1 MGLRLHSLSNG
12 CRYLCDEALDTE
24 ALREALSQRV
34 DGAEEVKKEMREDMA
49 EDKRKL
55 KVPQLFCVPDDCYL
69 ELLLCLQPC
78 PCKAMPVCPWC
89 ISLSNMCSSGH
100 GHACNILLAND
111 GVSHYRFASS
121 KHVTLIRTGGA

>member
-1 MGLRLHSLSNG
+1 MGSCGFLSALPFYG

-55 KVPQLFCVPDDCYL
+55 KVPQLFRVRGDCNV
-69 ELLLCLQPC
+69 ELLLPCLQ
-78 PCKAMPVCPWC
+78 
-89 ISLSNMCSSGH
+89 SNSC
-100 GHACNILLAND
+100 
-111 GVSHYRFASS
+111 
-121 KHVTLIRTGGA
+121 